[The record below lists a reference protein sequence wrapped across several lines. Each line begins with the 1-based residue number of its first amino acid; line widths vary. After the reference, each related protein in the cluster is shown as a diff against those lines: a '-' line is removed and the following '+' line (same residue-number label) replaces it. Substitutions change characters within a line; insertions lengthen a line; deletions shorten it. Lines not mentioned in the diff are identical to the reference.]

1 MTLQQLHYAIV
12 ISEQGS
18 MNKAAELLYIAQP
31 SLTSAVKE
39 LEREIGITI
48 FNRSGKGVSL
58 TADGTEFIAYARQV
72 YQQYE
77 TLCEKYMGGTVKKK
91 FGVSAQHYSFAVQA
105 FVEMVKQFGTCDYEF
120 AIRETKTAEVI
131 EDVST
136 LRSEIGVLY
145 LSDFNRQTLTR
156 LFQAHHLEFHKLID
170 CGVYAYIWKDNPLAE
185 QNSVSLEELAE
196 YPCLTFEQGDRSS
209 FYLAEE
215 IFSTNEL
222 ARVIKASDRSTMLNL
237 MKGLGGYTFC
247 SGIICND
254 LNGSEYAAIPI
265 RNETSI
271 MEIGYITHKNVILSK
286 MGAVYAQELQRCL
299 SQART
304 DISPPAKSGV

>member
-1 MTLQQLHYAIV
+1 MTLQQLHYAII
-12 ISEQGS
+12 ISEEGS
-18 MNKAAELLYIAQP
+18 MNKAAERLYVAQP
-31 SLTSAVKE
+31 SLTSAIKE
-39 LEREIGITI
+39 LEREIGIVI
-48 FNRSGKGVSL
+48 FNRSGKGVTL

-77 TLCEKYMGGTVKKK
+77 VLQEKYIGGAVKKK

-105 FVEMVKQFGTCDYEF
+105 FVEMVKEFGTFDYEF

-131 EDVST
+131 EDVAT
-136 LRSEIGVLY
+136 MRSEIGVLY
-145 LSDFNRQTLTR
+145 LSDFNRQTMMR
-156 LFQAHHLEFHKLID
+156 LFQANHLEFHKLIE
-170 CGVYAYIWKDNPLAE
+170 CGVFAYVWKENPLAKME
-185 QNSVSLEELAE
+185 SVSFSDLEP

-215 IFSTNEL
+215 IFSTQDL

-254 LNGSEYAAIPI
+254 LNGSEYAAVPI
-265 RNETSI
+265 RDDTSI
-271 MEIGYITHKNVILSK
+271 MEIGYITQKNVILSE
-286 MGAVYAQELQRCL
+286 MGETYIEELRAYL
-299 SQART
+299 SQAQC
-304 DISPPAKSGV
+304 P

>member
-18 MNKAAELLYIAQP
+18 MNRAAELLYIAQP

-39 LEREIGITI
+39 LEKEIGVTI
-48 FNRSGKGVSL
+48 FNRTGKGVSL

-77 TLCEKYMGGTVKKK
+77 TLEHKYIGGEVRKK

-105 FVEMVKQFGTCDYEF
+105 FIEMVNQFGTCDYEF

-131 EDVST
+131 DDVT
-136 LRSEIGVLY
+136 TMRSEIGVLY
-145 LSDFNRQTLTR
+145 LSEFNRQTLTR
-156 LFQAHHLEFHKLID
+156 LFQANHLKFHKLID
-170 CGVYAYIWKDNPLAE
+170 CGVYAYIWKENPLAAQE
-185 QNSVSLEELAE
+185 SVSFEELSE

-209 FYLAEE
+209 FYFAEE
-215 IFSTNEL
+215 IFSTQEL
-222 ARVIKASDRSTMLNL
+222 ARVIRATDRSTMLNL
-237 MKGLGGYTFC
+237 MKGLNGYTFC

-265 RNETSI
+265 RDDLSI
-271 MEIGYITHKNVILSK
+271 MEIGYITRKNVILSE
-286 MGAVYAQELQRCL
+286 MGTVYIEKLRHFL
-299 SQART
+299 NL
-304 DISPPAKSGV
+304 G

>member
-31 SLTSAVKE
+31 SLTSAIKE

-48 FNRSGKGVSL
+48 FNRTGKGVTL

-72 YQQYE
+72 YMQYE
-77 TLCEKYMGGTVKKK
+77 TLQEKYMGGTVKKK
-91 FGVSAQHYSFAVQA
+91 FGVSTQHYSFAVQA
-105 FVEMVKQFGTCDYEF
+105 FVQMVQKFGTYDYEF
-120 AIRETKTAEVI
+120 AIREVKTAEVI
-131 EDVST
+131 EDVTT

-145 LSDFNRQTLTR
+145 LSDFNRQTMQR
-156 LFQAHHLEFHKLID
+156 LLQANHLSFHKLIE
-170 CGVYAYIWKDNPLAE
+170 CGVYAYLWKGNPLASQE
-185 QNSVSLEELAE
+185 SVSFEELAE

-222 ARVIKASDRSTMLNL
+222 ARVIKACDRSTMLNL

-265 RNETSI
+265 RDDSSV
-271 MEIGYITHKNVILSK
+271 MEIGYITRKNVILSE
-286 MGAVYAQELQRCL
+286 MGNTYIQEIQDYL
-299 SQART
+299 
-304 DISPPAKSGV
+304 AKVQT